1 MKILHTSD
9 WHLGQSFFTKSRK
22 KEHAAFLKW
31 FLQQVEA
38 HQIDAIIV
46 AGDVFDTG
54 TPPSY
59 ARELYHAFI
68 GELQSKQCTLVVLG
82 GNHDS
87 VSVLNESK
95 ALLKYL
101 NSHVIA
107 STYGELS
114 EQVIAL
120 NDRKGQ
126 PRAVLCAVPFIR
138 PRDVL
143 ISEAGQ
149 SATDKRQ
156 ALGDAIKQH
165 YASLYNE
172 ASSLRTSLEE
182 EQGKEGS
189 ENSAAIPIIATGHL
203 TALGVSQSESVRD
216 IYIGTLEGFDA
227 TGFPPADYI
236 ALGHIHR
243 PQKVAK
249 TEHIRY
255 SGSPIPLSFDELNTQ
270 KQVVLVSFDTESTTP
285 IISTLPVP
293 RFQAMEVIKGD
304 LKAIEEAINKS
315 EAIRFASQI
324 DDDVNTKSAPLA
336 SDKAMST
343 KDKALSAA
351 DQALSAADQ
360 AHSATEQTFS
370 AKDPVWLCI
379 EVETEDYL
387 TDLQQRIQSLLEG
400 KNAEILQLK
409 RKRKRTVNSLTEKQ
423 NVQLSELSVNE
434 VFEARLA
441 LEAINDDPSRE
452 TEDALSENE
461 SCADVAEDPGSEK
474 TLSRINRIRQLF
486 NKAVERVH
494 INDEDAEVLGE
505 TSKSNTAGY
514 NSDKTSS
521 QNESDVSPTSTG
533 ESEQDQYRV
542 HKQDHKGKG
551 E

>member
-1 MKILHTSD
+1 MRFSISNATSLVHFYMKILHTSD

-22 KEHAAFLKW
+22 NEHAAFLKW
-31 FLQQVEA
+31 LLQQVEV

-68 GELQSKQCTLVVLG
+68 GELQGMQCTLVVLG

-107 STYGELS
+107 STYGDLS
-114 EQVIAL
+114 EQVITL

-126 PRAVLCAVPFIR
+126 PSAVLCAVPFIR

-143 ISEAGQ
+143 VSEAGQ
-149 SATDKRQ
+149 SGTDKRQ

-165 YASLYNE
+165 YGALYNE
-172 ASSLRTSLEE
+172 ALSLRASIEE
-182 EQGKEGS
+182 KQGEEGS
-189 ENSAAIPIIATGHL
+189 KNSAAIPIIATGHL

-227 TGFPPADYI
+227 KGFPPADYI

-270 KQVVLVSFDTESTTP
+270 KQVVLITFESESTTP
-285 IISTLPVP
+285 TISTLPVP

-304 LKAIEEAINKS
+304 LKAIEAAINKS
-315 EAIRFASQI
+315 DAITLASQT
-324 DDDVNTKSAPLA
+324 DDAVSEV
-336 SDKAMST
+336 DKP
-343 KDKALSAA
+343 LSATDNA
-351 DQALSAADQ
+351 IS
-360 AHSATEQTFS
+360 S
-370 AKDPVWLCI
+370 KDPVWLCI

-387 TDLQQRIQSLLEG
+387 TDLQQRIQGLLEG

-409 RKRKRTVNSLTEKQ
+409 RKRKRMVNSLTEKQ
-423 NVQLSELSVNE
+423 NVQLSELSVND

-441 LEAINDDPSRE
+441 LESIEDNTTSESAQSGSVPTESAQATLLYDDQSTRAME
-452 TEDALSENE
+452 QA
-461 SCADVAEDPGSEK
+461 GSEK
-474 TLSRINRIRQLF
+474 SASRLNRIRQLF
-486 NKAVERVH
+486 NEAVEQVH
-494 INDEDAEVLGE
+494 TNDEDAEVPVE
-505 TSKSNTAGY
+505 TSLANTTE
-514 NSDKTSS
+514 N
-521 QNESDVSPTSTG
+521 
-533 ESEQDQYRV
+533 
-542 HKQDHKGKG
+542 KG

>member
-1 MKILHTSD
+1 MRFSISNATSLVHFYMKILHTSD

-22 KEHAAFLKW
+22 NEHAAFLKW
-31 FLQQVEA
+31 LLQQVEV

-68 GELQSKQCTLVVLG
+68 GELQGMQCTLVVLG

-107 STYGELS
+107 STYGDLS
-114 EQVIAL
+114 EQVIML
-120 NDRKGQ
+120 NDRNGQ
-126 PRAVLCAVPFIR
+126 PCAVLCAVPFIR

-143 ISEAGQ
+143 VSEAGQ

-165 YASLYNE
+165 YGALYNE
-172 ASSLRTSLEE
+172 ALSLRASIEE
-182 EQGKEGS
+182 KQAEQGS

-227 TGFPPADYI
+227 KGFPPADYI

-255 SGSPIPLSFDELNTQ
+255 SGSPIPLGFDELNTQ
-270 KQVVLVSFDTESTTP
+270 KQVVLVTFEIESTTP
-285 IISTLPVP
+285 TISTLPVP

-304 LKAIEEAINKS
+304 LKAIEAAINKS
-315 EAIRFASQI
+315 DAITLASQT
-324 DDDVNTKSAPLA
+324 DDAVSELDEV
-336 SDKAMST
+336 
-343 KDKALSAA
+343 DKALSEFNKTI
-351 DQALSAADQ
+351 
-360 AHSATEQTFS
+360 SATDNAIS
-370 AKDPVWLCI
+370 SKDPVWLCI

-387 TDLQQRIQSLLEG
+387 TDLQQRIQGLLEG

-409 RKRKRTVNSLTEKQ
+409 RKRKRMVNSLTEKQ
-423 NVQLSELSVNE
+423 NVQLSELSVND

-441 LEAINDDPSRE
+441 LESIEDNTTSESAPTESAQATLLDDDQSTRAME
-452 TEDALSENE
+452 QA
-461 SCADVAEDPGSEK
+461 GSEK
-474 TLSRINRIRQLF
+474 SASRLNRIRQLF
-486 NKAVERVH
+486 NEAVEQVH
-494 INDEDAEVLGE
+494 TNDEDAEVPVE
-505 TSKSNTAGY
+505 TSLANTTE
-514 NSDKTSS
+514 N
-521 QNESDVSPTSTG
+521 
-533 ESEQDQYRV
+533 
-542 HKQDHKGKG
+542 KG

>member
-22 KEHAAFLKW
+22 NEHAAFLKW
-31 FLQQVEA
+31 LLQQVEM

-68 GELQSKQCTLVVLG
+68 GELQGMQCTLVVLG

-114 EQVIAL
+114 EQVITL

-126 PRAVLCAVPFIR
+126 PSAVLCAVPFIR

-143 ISEAGQ
+143 VSEAGQ

-172 ASSLRTSLEE
+172 ALSLRASIQEKRVE
-182 EQGKEGS
+182 EGS
-189 ENSAAIPIIATGHL
+189 ENSAAMPIIATGHL

-227 TGFPPADYI
+227 KGFPPADYI

-270 KQVVLVSFDTESTTP
+270 KQVVLVSFESENTTP
-285 IISTLPVP
+285 SISSLPVP

-304 LKAIEEAINKS
+304 LKTIEKAINKS
-315 EAIRFASQI
+315 EAIAQAS
-324 DDDVNTKSAPLA
+324 LA
-336 SDKAMST
+336 GEEQNASSELLADNDTSSSFEKAFGS
-343 KDKALSAA
+343 
-351 DQALSAADQ
+351 
-360 AHSATEQTFS
+360 
-370 AKDPVWLCI
+370 KDPVWLCI

-387 TDLQQRIQSLLEG
+387 TDLQQRIQGLLEG

-423 NVQLSELSVNE
+423 NVQLSELSVND

-441 LEAINDDPSRE
+441 LESIEDNPTSESAPSESAQGTLLNDDQSAGE
-452 TEDALSENE
+452 
-461 SCADVAEDPGSEK
+461 AEEAGIEK
-474 TLSRINRIRQLF
+474 SASRINRIRQLF
-486 NKAVERVH
+486 NEALERVQT
-494 INDEDAEVLGE
+494 NDEDAGGSGE
-505 TSKSNTAGY
+505 ASLANTKE
-514 NSDKTSS
+514 N
-521 QNESDVSPTSTG
+521 
-533 ESEQDQYRV
+533 
-542 HKQDHKGKG
+542 KG

>member
-1 MKILHTSD
+1 MRFSISNATSLVHFYMKILHTSD

-22 KEHAAFLKW
+22 NEHAAFLKW
-31 FLQQVEA
+31 LLQQVEV

-68 GELQSKQCTLVVLG
+68 GELQGMQCTLVVLG

-114 EQVIAL
+114 EQVITL

-126 PRAVLCAVPFIR
+126 PSAVMCAVPFIR

-143 ISEAGQ
+143 VSEAGQ
-149 SATDKRQ
+149 SGTDKRQ

-165 YASLYNE
+165 YGTLYNE
-172 ASSLRTSLEE
+172 ALSLRASMEE
-182 EQGKEGS
+182 KRIKDGS

-227 TGFPPADYI
+227 KGFPPADYI

-270 KQVVLVSFDTESTTP
+270 KQVVLITFESESTTP
-285 IISTLPVP
+285 TISTLPVP

-304 LKAIEEAINKS
+304 LKAIEAAINKS
-315 EAIRFASQI
+315 DAITLASQT
-324 DDDVNTKSAPLA
+324 DDAVSEV
-336 SDKAMST
+336 
-343 KDKALSAA
+343 DKALSEVNNP
-351 DQALSAADQ
+351 LSEVNKPLSEFNKAI
-360 AHSATEQTFS
+360 SATDNAIS
-370 AKDPVWLCI
+370 SKDPVWLCI

-387 TDLQQRIQSLLEG
+387 TDLQQRIQGLLEG

-423 NVQLSELSVNE
+423 NVQLSELSVND

-441 LEAINDDPSRE
+441 LESIEDNPTSESVRE
-452 TEDALSENE
+452 PLLDGDQSTRAMEQA
-461 SCADVAEDPGSEK
+461 GSEK
-474 TLSRINRIRQLF
+474 SASRINRIRQLF
-486 NKAVERVH
+486 NEAVEQVH
-494 INDEDAEVLGE
+494 TNDEDAEVPVE
-505 TSKSNTAGY
+505 TSLANTTD
-514 NSDKTSS
+514 N
-521 QNESDVSPTSTG
+521 
-533 ESEQDQYRV
+533 
-542 HKQDHKGKG
+542 KG

>member
-1 MKILHTSD
+1 MRFSISNATSLVHFYMKILHTSD

-22 KEHAAFLKW
+22 NEHAAFLKW
-31 FLQQVEA
+31 LLQQVEV

-68 GELQSKQCTLVVLG
+68 GELQGMQCTLVVLG

-114 EQVIAL
+114 EQVITL

-126 PRAVLCAVPFIR
+126 PSAVLCAVPFIR

-143 ISEAGQ
+143 VSEAGQ

-165 YASLYNE
+165 YGALYNE
-172 ASSLRTSLEE
+172 ALSLRASIEE
-182 EQGKEGS
+182 KQAEQGSK
-189 ENSAAIPIIATGHL
+189 NSAAIPIIATGHL

-227 TGFPPADYI
+227 KGFPPADYI

-270 KQVVLVSFDTESTTP
+270 KQVVLVTFESESTTP
-285 IISTLPVP
+285 TISTLPVP

-304 LKAIEEAINKS
+304 LKAIEAAINKS
-315 EAIRFASQI
+315 DAITLASQT
-324 DDDVNTKSAPLA
+324 DDAVSEV
-336 SDKAMST
+336 
-343 KDKALSAA
+343 DKALSEFNKTV
-351 DQALSAADQ
+351 
-360 AHSATEQTFS
+360 SATDNAIS
-370 AKDPVWLCI
+370 SKDPVWLCI

-387 TDLQQRIQSLLEG
+387 TDLQQRIQGLLEG

-423 NVQLSELSVNE
+423 NVQLSELSVND

-441 LEAINDDPSRE
+441 LESIEDNPTSESAPTESAQATLLDDDQSTRAME
-452 TEDALSENE
+452 QA
-461 SCADVAEDPGSEK
+461 GSEK
-474 TLSRINRIRQLF
+474 SASRINRIRQLF
-486 NKAVERVH
+486 NEAVEQVH
-494 INDEDAEVLGE
+494 TNDEDAEAPVE
-505 TSKSNTAGY
+505 TSLANTTE
-514 NSDKTSS
+514 N
-521 QNESDVSPTSTG
+521 
-533 ESEQDQYRV
+533 
-542 HKQDHKGKG
+542 KGV
-551 E
+551 

>member
-1 MKILHTSD
+1 MRFSISNATSLVHFYMKILHTSD

-22 KEHAAFLKW
+22 NEHAAFLKW
-31 FLQQVEA
+31 LLQQVEV

-68 GELQSKQCTLVVLG
+68 GELQGMQCTLVVLG

-107 STYGELS
+107 STYGDLS
-114 EQVIAL
+114 EQVITL
-120 NDRKGQ
+120 NDRNGQ
-126 PRAVLCAVPFIR
+126 PSAVLCAVPFIR

-143 ISEAGQ
+143 VSEAGQ
-149 SATDKRQ
+149 SGTDKRQ

-165 YASLYNE
+165 YGALYNE
-172 ASSLRTSLEE
+172 ALSLRASIEE
-182 EQGKEGS
+182 KQGEEGS
-189 ENSAAIPIIATGHL
+189 KNSAAIPIIATGHL

-227 TGFPPADYI
+227 KGFPPADYI

-270 KQVVLVSFDTESTTP
+270 KQVVLITFESESTTP
-285 IISTLPVP
+285 TISTLPVP

-304 LKAIEEAINKS
+304 LKAIEAAINKS
-315 EAIRFASQI
+315 EAIALASQT
-324 DDDVNTKSAPLA
+324 DDAV
-336 SDKAMST
+336 
-343 KDKALSAA
+343 
-351 DQALSAADQ
+351 
-360 AHSATEQTFS
+360 SATDNAIS
-370 AKDPVWLCI
+370 PKDPVWLCI

-387 TDLQQRIQSLLEG
+387 TDLQQRIQGLLEG

-409 RKRKRTVNSLTEKQ
+409 RKRKRTINSLTEKQ
-423 NVQLSELSVNE
+423 NVQLSELSVND

-441 LEAINDDPSRE
+441 LESIEDNPTSESAPSESVQTTLLDDDQSAGGTEEAGSKINAP
-452 TEDALSENE
+452 
-461 SCADVAEDPGSEK
+461 
-474 TLSRINRIRQLF
+474 RINRIRQLF
-486 NKAVERVH
+486 NEAVEQVH
-494 INDEDAEVLGE
+494 TNDEDAEVPVE
-505 TSKSNTAGY
+505 TSLANTTD
-514 NSDKTSS
+514 N
-521 QNESDVSPTSTG
+521 
-533 ESEQDQYRV
+533 
-542 HKQDHKGKG
+542 KG

>member
-1 MKILHTSD
+1 MRFSISNATSLVHFYMKILHTSD

-22 KEHAAFLKW
+22 NEHAAFLKW
-31 FLQQVEA
+31 LLQQVEV

-68 GELQSKQCTLVVLG
+68 GELQGMQCTLVVLG

-114 EQVIAL
+114 EQVITL

-126 PRAVLCAVPFIR
+126 PSAVLCAVPFIR

-143 ISEAGQ
+143 VSEAGQ
-149 SATDKRQ
+149 SGTDKRQ

-165 YASLYNE
+165 YGTLYNE
-172 ASSLRTSLEE
+172 ALSLRASMEE
-182 EQGKEGS
+182 KRIKDGS

-227 TGFPPADYI
+227 KGFPPADYI

-270 KQVVLVSFDTESTTP
+270 KQVVLITFESESTTP
-285 IISTLPVP
+285 TISTLPVP

-304 LKAIEEAINKS
+304 LKAIEAAINKS
-315 EAIRFASQI
+315 DAITLASQTHDDSNTNSAPVANQKADSAMDNAIR
-324 DDDVNTKSAPLA
+324 P
-336 SDKAMST
+336 
-343 KDKALSAA
+343 
-351 DQALSAADQ
+351 
-360 AHSATEQTFS
+360 
-370 AKDPVWLCI
+370 KDPVWLCI

-387 TDLQQRIQSLLEG
+387 TDLQQRIQGLLEG

-423 NVQLSELSVNE
+423 NVQLSELSVND

-441 LEAINDDPSRE
+441 LESIEDNPTSESAPTESAQATLLDDDQSTRAME
-452 TEDALSENE
+452 QA
-461 SCADVAEDPGSEK
+461 GSEK
-474 TLSRINRIRQLF
+474 SASRINRIRQLF
-486 NKAVERVH
+486 NEAVEQVH
-494 INDEDAEVLGE
+494 TNDEDAEVPVE
-505 TSKSNTAGY
+505 TSLANTTD
-514 NSDKTSS
+514 N
-521 QNESDVSPTSTG
+521 
-533 ESEQDQYRV
+533 
-542 HKQDHKGKG
+542 KG

>member
-22 KEHAAFLKW
+22 NEHAAFLKW
-31 FLQQVEA
+31 LLQQVEV

-68 GELQSKQCTLVVLG
+68 GELQGMQCTLVVLG

-114 EQVIAL
+114 EQVITL

-126 PRAVLCAVPFIR
+126 PSAVLCAVPFIR

-143 ISEAGQ
+143 VSEAGQ
-149 SATDKRQ
+149 SGTDKRQ

-165 YASLYNE
+165 YGALYNE
-172 ASSLRTSLEE
+172 ALSLRASIEE
-182 EQGKEGS
+182 KQGEEGS
-189 ENSAAIPIIATGHL
+189 KNSAAIPIIATGHL

-227 TGFPPADYI
+227 KGFPPADYI

-270 KQVVLVSFDTESTTP
+270 KQVVLVTFEIESTTP
-285 IISTLPVP
+285 TISTLPVP

-304 LKAIEEAINKS
+304 LKAIEAAINES
-315 EAIRFASQI
+315 DAITLASQT
-324 DDDVNTKSAPLA
+324 DDAVSEV
-336 SDKAMST
+336 DKP
-343 KDKALSAA
+343 LSATDNA
-351 DQALSAADQ
+351 IS
-360 AHSATEQTFS
+360 S
-370 AKDPVWLCI
+370 KDPVWLCI

-387 TDLQQRIQSLLEG
+387 TDLQQRIQGLLEG

-409 RKRKRTVNSLTEKQ
+409 RKRKRKVNSLTEKQ
-423 NVQLSELSVNE
+423 NVQLSELSVND

-441 LEAINDDPSRE
+441 LESIEDNPTSESAQSGSVPTESAQATLLDDDQSAGA
-452 TEDALSENE
+452 TEQA
-461 SCADVAEDPGSEK
+461 GSEK
-474 TLSRINRIRQLF
+474 NAPRINRIRQLF
-486 NKAVERVH
+486 NEAVEQVH
-494 INDEDAEVLGE
+494 TNDEDAEVPVE
-505 TSKSNTAGY
+505 TSLANTTD
-514 NSDKTSS
+514 N
-521 QNESDVSPTSTG
+521 
-533 ESEQDQYRV
+533 
-542 HKQDHKGKG
+542 KG

>member
-1 MKILHTSD
+1 MRFSISNATSLVLFYMKILHTSD

-22 KEHAAFLKW
+22 NEHAAFLKW
-31 FLQQVEA
+31 LLQQVEA

-68 GELQSKQCTLVVLG
+68 GELQGMQCTLVVLG

-107 STYGELS
+107 STYGDLS
-114 EQVIAL
+114 EQVITL
-120 NDRKGQ
+120 NDRNGQ
-126 PRAVLCAVPFIR
+126 PSAVLCAVPFIR

-143 ISEAGQ
+143 VSEAGQ
-149 SATDKRQ
+149 SGTDKRQ

-165 YASLYNE
+165 YGALYNE
-172 ASSLRTSLEE
+172 ALSLRASMEE
-182 EQGKEGS
+182 KRIKEGS
-189 ENSAAIPIIATGHL
+189 KNSAAIPIIATGHL

-227 TGFPPADYI
+227 KGFPPADYI

-270 KQVVLVSFDTESTTP
+270 KQVVLITFESESTTP
-285 IISTLPVP
+285 TISTLPVP

-304 LKAIEEAINKS
+304 LKAIEAAINKS
-315 EAIRFASQI
+315 EAIALASQT
-324 DDDVNTKSAPLA
+324 DDAV
-336 SDKAMST
+336 
-343 KDKALSAA
+343 
-351 DQALSAADQ
+351 
-360 AHSATEQTFS
+360 SATDNAIS
-370 AKDPVWLCI
+370 PKDPVWLCI

-387 TDLQQRIQSLLEG
+387 TDLQQRIQGLLEG

-409 RKRKRTVNSLTEKQ
+409 RKRKRMVNSLTEKQ
-423 NVQLSELSVNE
+423 NVQLSELSVND

-441 LEAINDDPSRE
+441 LESIEDNPTSESAPSESVQTTLLDDDQSAGGTEEAGSKINAP
-452 TEDALSENE
+452 
-461 SCADVAEDPGSEK
+461 
-474 TLSRINRIRQLF
+474 RINRIRQLF
-486 NKAVERVH
+486 NEAVEQVH
-494 INDEDAEVLGE
+494 TNDEDAEAPVE
-505 TSKSNTAGY
+505 TSLANTTE
-514 NSDKTSS
+514 N
-521 QNESDVSPTSTG
+521 
-533 ESEQDQYRV
+533 
-542 HKQDHKGKG
+542 KGV
-551 E
+551 

>member
-1 MKILHTSD
+1 MRFSISNATSLVHFYMKILHTSD

-22 KEHAAFLKW
+22 NEHAAFLKW
-31 FLQQVEA
+31 LLQQVEV

-68 GELQSKQCTLVVLG
+68 GELQGMQCTLVVLG

-114 EQVIAL
+114 EQVITL

-126 PRAVLCAVPFIR
+126 PSAVLCAVPFIR

-143 ISEAGQ
+143 VSEAGQ
-149 SATDKRQ
+149 SGTDKRQ

-165 YASLYNE
+165 YGTLYNE
-172 ASSLRTSLEE
+172 ALSLRASMEE
-182 EQGKEGS
+182 KRIKDGS

-227 TGFPPADYI
+227 KGFPPADYI

-255 SGSPIPLSFDELNTQ
+255 SGSPIPLGFDELNTQ
-270 KQVVLVSFDTESTTP
+270 KQVVLVTFEIESTTP
-285 IISTLPVP
+285 TISTLPVP

-304 LKAIEEAINKS
+304 LKAIEAAINKS
-315 EAIRFASQI
+315 DAITLASQT
-324 DDDVNTKSAPLA
+324 DDAVSELDEV
-336 SDKAMST
+336 
-343 KDKALSAA
+343 DKALSEFNKTI
-351 DQALSAADQ
+351 
-360 AHSATEQTFS
+360 SATDNAIS
-370 AKDPVWLCI
+370 SKDPVWLCI
-379 EVETEDYL
+379 EVEKEDYL
-387 TDLQQRIQSLLEG
+387 TDLQQRIQGLLEG

-409 RKRKRTVNSLTEKQ
+409 RKRKRMVNSLTEKQ
-423 NVQLSELSVNE
+423 NVQLSELSVND

-441 LEAINDDPSRE
+441 LESIEDNTTSESAPTESAQGPLLDDDQSPR
-452 TEDALSENE
+452 AMKQ
-461 SCADVAEDPGSEK
+461 AGSEK
-474 TLSRINRIRQLF
+474 SASRINRIRQLF
-486 NKAVERVH
+486 NEALERVH
-494 INDEDAEVLGE
+494 TNDEDAEVSVKAPLA
-505 TSKSNTAGY
+505 NTTE
-514 NSDKTSS
+514 N
-521 QNESDVSPTSTG
+521 
-533 ESEQDQYRV
+533 
-542 HKQDHKGKG
+542 KG

>member
-22 KEHAAFLKW
+22 NEHAAFLKW
-31 FLQQVEA
+31 LLQQVEV

-68 GELQSKQCTLVVLG
+68 GELQGMQCTLVVLG

-114 EQVIAL
+114 EQVITL

-126 PRAVLCAVPFIR
+126 PGAVLCAVPFIR

-143 ISEAGQ
+143 VSEAGQ
-149 SATDKRQ
+149 SGTDKRQ

-165 YASLYNE
+165 YGALYNE
-172 ASSLRTSLEE
+172 ALSLRASIEE
-182 EQGKEGS
+182 KQGEEGS

-227 TGFPPADYI
+227 KGFPPADYI

-270 KQVVLVSFDTESTTP
+270 KQVVLITFESESTTP
-285 IISTLPVP
+285 TISTLPVP
-293 RFQAMEVIKGD
+293 CFQAMEVIKGD
-304 LKAIEEAINKS
+304 LKAIEAAINKS
-315 EAIRFASQI
+315 DAI
-324 DDDVNTKSAPLA
+324 TLA
-336 SDKAMST
+336 SHTDGAVSEVDKP
-343 KDKALSAA
+343 LSATDNA
-351 DQALSAADQ
+351 IS
-360 AHSATEQTFS
+360 S
-370 AKDPVWLCI
+370 KDPVWLCI

-387 TDLQQRIQSLLEG
+387 TDLQQRIQGLLEG

-409 RKRKRTVNSLTEKQ
+409 RKRKRTINSLTEKQ
-423 NVQLSELSVNE
+423 NVQLSELSVND

-441 LEAINDDPSRE
+441 LESIEDNPTSELAPSESAPSESVRE
-452 TEDALSENE
+452 TLLDDDQSAGATEQA
-461 SCADVAEDPGSEK
+461 GSEK
-474 TLSRINRIRQLF
+474 NAPRINRIRQLF
-486 NKAVERVH
+486 NEAVEQVH
-494 INDEDAEVLGE
+494 TNDEDTEVSVEATLA
-505 TSKSNTAGY
+505 NTTE
-514 NSDKTSS
+514 K
-521 QNESDVSPTSTG
+521 
-533 ESEQDQYRV
+533 
-542 HKQDHKGKG
+542 KG

>member
-1 MKILHTSD
+1 MRFSISNATSLVHFYMKILHTSD

-22 KEHAAFLKW
+22 NEHAAFLKW
-31 FLQQVEA
+31 LLQQVEV

-68 GELQSKQCTLVVLG
+68 GELQGMQCTLVVLG

-114 EQVIAL
+114 EQVITL

-126 PRAVLCAVPFIR
+126 PSAVLCAVPFIR

-143 ISEAGQ
+143 VSEAGQ
-149 SATDKRQ
+149 SGTDKRQ

-165 YASLYNE
+165 YGALYNE
-172 ASSLRTSLEE
+172 ALSLRASIEE
-182 EQGKEGS
+182 KQGEEGS
-189 ENSAAIPIIATGHL
+189 KNSAAIPIIATGHL

-227 TGFPPADYI
+227 KGFPPADYI

-255 SGSPIPLSFDELNTQ
+255 SGSPIPLGFDELNTQ
-270 KQVVLVSFDTESTTP
+270 KQVVLVTFESESTTP
-285 IISTLPVP
+285 TISTLPVP

-304 LKAIEEAINKS
+304 LKAIEAAINKS
-315 EAIRFASQI
+315 DAITLASQT
-324 DDDVNTKSAPLA
+324 DDAVSEV
-336 SDKAMST
+336 
-343 KDKALSAA
+343 DKALSEFNKP
-351 DQALSAADQ
+351 LSATDNAI
-360 AHSATEQTFS
+360 SS
-370 AKDPVWLCI
+370 KDPVWLCI

-387 TDLQQRIQSLLEG
+387 TDLQQRIQGLLEG

-409 RKRKRTVNSLTEKQ
+409 RKRKRTINSLTEKQ
-423 NVQLSELSVNE
+423 NVQLSELSVND

-441 LEAINDDPSRE
+441 LESIEDSSATESAQSGSIPTESAQATLLDDDQSTRSME
-452 TEDALSENE
+452 QA
-461 SCADVAEDPGSEK
+461 GSEK
-474 TLSRINRIRQLF
+474 NAPRINRIRQLF
-486 NKAVERVH
+486 NEAVEQVH
-494 INDEDAEVLGE
+494 TNDEDAEVPVE
-505 TSKSNTAGY
+505 TSLANTTD
-514 NSDKTSS
+514 N
-521 QNESDVSPTSTG
+521 
-533 ESEQDQYRV
+533 
-542 HKQDHKGKG
+542 KG

>member
-1 MKILHTSD
+1 MRFSISNATSLVHFYMKILHTSD

-22 KEHAAFLKW
+22 NEHAAFLKW
-31 FLQQVEA
+31 LLQQVEV

-68 GELQSKQCTLVVLG
+68 GELQGMQCTLVVLG

-114 EQVIAL
+114 EQVITL

-126 PRAVLCAVPFIR
+126 PSAVLCAVPFIR

-143 ISEAGQ
+143 VSEAGQ
-149 SATDKRQ
+149 SGTDKRQ

-165 YASLYNE
+165 YGTLYNE
-172 ASSLRTSLEE
+172 ALSLRASMEE
-182 EQGKEGS
+182 KRIKDGS

-227 TGFPPADYI
+227 KGFPPADYI

-270 KQVVLVSFDTESTTP
+270 KQVVLITFESESTTP
-285 IISTLPVP
+285 TISTLQVP

-304 LKAIEEAINKS
+304 LKAIEAVINES
-315 EAIRFASQI
+315 EAIALASQTG
-324 DDDVNTKSAPLA
+324 DAVSEVNKPL
-336 SDKAMST
+336 SEMNKAV
-343 KDKALSAA
+343 
-351 DQALSAADQ
+351 
-360 AHSATEQTFS
+360 SATDNGIS
-370 AKDPVWLCI
+370 PRDPVWLCI

-387 TDLQQRIQSLLEG
+387 TDLQQRIQGLLEG

-409 RKRKRTVNSLTEKQ
+409 RKRKRTVNSLTERQ
-423 NVQLSELSVNE
+423 NVQLSELSVKD

-441 LEAINDDPSRE
+441 LESIEDNPTSELAPSELVRE
-452 TEDALSENE
+452 TLLDDDQSAGATEQA
-461 SCADVAEDPGSEK
+461 GSEK
-474 TLSRINRIRQLF
+474 NAPRINRIRQLF
-486 NKAVERVH
+486 NEAVEQVH
-494 INDEDAEVLGE
+494 TNDEDAEVPVE
-505 TSKSNTAGY
+505 TSLANTTD
-514 NSDKTSS
+514 N
-521 QNESDVSPTSTG
+521 
-533 ESEQDQYRV
+533 
-542 HKQDHKGKG
+542 KG

>member
-1 MKILHTSD
+1 MRASTSNATSLVLFYMKILHTSD

-22 KEHAAFLKW
+22 NEHAAFLKW
-31 FLQQVEA
+31 LLQQVEV

-68 GELQSKQCTLVVLG
+68 GELQGMQCTLVVLG

-107 STYGELS
+107 STYGDLS
-114 EQVIAL
+114 EQVITL
-120 NDRKGQ
+120 NDRKGL
-126 PRAVLCAVPFIR
+126 PGAVRCAVPFIR

-143 ISEAGQ
+143 VSEAGQ

-165 YASLYNE
+165 YGALYNE
-172 ASSLRTSLEE
+172 ALSLRASIEE
-182 EQGKEGS
+182 KQGEEGS
-189 ENSAAIPIIATGHL
+189 KNNAAIPIIATGHL

-227 TGFPPADYI
+227 KGFPPADYI

-270 KQVVLVSFDTESTTP
+270 KQVVLVTFESESTTP
-285 IISTLPVP
+285 TISTLPVP

-304 LKAIEEAINKS
+304 LKAIVAAINESK
-315 EAIRFASQI
+315 AIA
-324 DDDVNTKSAPLA
+324 LA
-336 SDKAMST
+336 SHTDDAISELDEVDKALSEV
-343 KDKALSAA
+343 DKALSATDNA
-351 DQALSAADQ
+351 ISPQ
-360 AHSATEQTFS
+360 E
-370 AKDPVWLCI
+370 PVWLCI

-387 TDLQQRIQSLLEG
+387 TDLQQRIQGLLEG

-423 NVQLSELSVNE
+423 NVQLSELSVND

-441 LEAINDDPSRE
+441 LESIEDNPTSEPVPTESAPTESAQATLLDDDQSARE
-452 TEDALSENE
+452 TKEA
-461 SCADVAEDPGSEK
+461 GSEK
-474 TLSRINRIRQLF
+474 SASRINRIRQLF
-486 NKAVERVH
+486 NEALERVH
-494 INDEDAEVLGE
+494 TNDEDAEVSVEAPLA
-505 TSKSNTAGY
+505 NTTE
-514 NSDKTSS
+514 N
-521 QNESDVSPTSTG
+521 
-533 ESEQDQYRV
+533 
-542 HKQDHKGKG
+542 KG

>member
-1 MKILHTSD
+1 MRRMRFSISNATSLVHFYMKILHTSD

-22 KEHAAFLKW
+22 NEHAAFLKW
-31 FLQQVEA
+31 LLQQVEV

-68 GELQSKQCTLVVLG
+68 GELQGMQCTLVVLG

-114 EQVIAL
+114 EQVITL
-120 NDRKGQ
+120 NDRKGL
-126 PRAVLCAVPFIR
+126 PSAVLCAVPFIR

-143 ISEAGQ
+143 VSEAGQ
-149 SATDKRQ
+149 SGTEKRQ

-165 YASLYNE
+165 YGALYNE
-172 ASSLRTSLEE
+172 ALSLRASIEE
-182 EQGKEGS
+182 KQGEEGS
-189 ENSAAIPIIATGHL
+189 KNSAAIPIIATGHL

-227 TGFPPADYI
+227 KGFPPADYI

-255 SGSPIPLSFDELNTQ
+255 SGSPIPLSFDELTTQ
-270 KQVVLVSFDTESTTP
+270 KQVVLVAFECESTTP
-285 IISTLPVP
+285 TISTLPVP

-304 LKAIEEAINKS
+304 LKAIEAAINNS
-315 EAIRFASQI
+315 DAIALASQT
-324 DDDVNTKSAPLA
+324 DDAVSEV
-336 SDKAMST
+336 
-343 KDKALSAA
+343 DKALS
-351 DQALSAADQ
+351 DVNKPLSEFNKAISEMNKTV
-360 AHSATEQTFS
+360 SATDNTISPQG
-370 AKDPVWLCI
+370 PVWLCI

-387 TDLQQRIQSLLEG
+387 TDLQQRIQGLLEG

-423 NVQLSELSVNE
+423 NVQLSELSVND

-441 LEAINDDPSRE
+441 LESIEDNPTSESAQSGSVPTESAKELLLDNDQTTGAMQE
-452 TEDALSENE
+452 A
-461 SCADVAEDPGSEK
+461 GSEK
-474 TLSRINRIRQLF
+474 SASRLNRIRQLF
-486 NKAVERVH
+486 NEAVEQVH
-494 INDEDAEVLGE
+494 TNDEDAEVPVE
-505 TSKSNTAGY
+505 TSLANTTD
-514 NSDKTSS
+514 N
-521 QNESDVSPTSTG
+521 
-533 ESEQDQYRV
+533 
-542 HKQDHKGKG
+542 KG